1 MPKTNQNI
9 ILINNK
15 NVFKRLDNII
25 AGLKR
30 CEIFYHIKL
39 FDNLKFN
46 MIKYLKI
53 HKGVFSQNQVRVGV

>member
-15 NVFKRLDNII
+15 DVFKRLDNII

-30 CEIFYHIKL
+30 CEIFYHINL

-46 MIKYLKI
+46 MINI
-53 HKGVFSQNQVRVGV
+53 SQNI

>member
-25 AGLKR
+25 AGLSK
-30 CEIFYHIKL
+30 E
-39 FDNLKFN
+39 
-46 MIKYLKI
+46 M
-53 HKGVFSQNQVRVGV
+53 